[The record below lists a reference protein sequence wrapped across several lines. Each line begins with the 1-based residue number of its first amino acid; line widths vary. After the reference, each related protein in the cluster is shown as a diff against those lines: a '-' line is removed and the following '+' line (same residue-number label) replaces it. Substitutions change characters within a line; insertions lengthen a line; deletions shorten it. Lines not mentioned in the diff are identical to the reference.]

1 MRLGPWSRLTWG
13 TLGID
18 SWPGGPIRLRWSRN
32 KSMGSIEMTERVPE
46 EIRTLA
52 VVGIGRVGLPLAIS
66 FAEAGLTVLGVD
78 RDPEHVERVNAGILP
93 FIEEG
98 AGEPLK
104 RVVDDGRLRA
114 TTDGP
119 GAISQADAVVV
130 TVGTPLGSDFRADR
144 SQVETALA
152 TWGGSLKEGALVVMR
167 STLSPGTTDNVVVP
181 ALERATGRKVGEGLF
196 VAFCPERIAEG
207 KAMEELK
214 TLPEIIGGVDDAS
227 AERAA
232 ALFRRLAPEKEIRIT
247 DALSAELAKL
257 YGNVYRYVN
266 FALANEYALIAE
278 HYGRDAHDIIAT
290 LRDGYSRA
298 PVPLPGLAGGPC
310 LSKDGYFLIEE
321 LTFPDFVLTAW
332 KLNDSMAA
340 HMVERLAR
348 SLDKRGKGL
357 AGTRVAVLGQAFKA
371 DIDDDRLSP
380 SLRVIE
386 ALERRR
392 AEVRIHDPYL
402 RSESLEEV
410 LRGAEAVVLATNHSQ
425 YYELDP
431 DYVTDLIDGG
441 CVVAECWAVLDH
453 EAYRERGIEVIT
465 LGRG

>member
-1 MRLGPWSRLTWG
+1 MESTAATKP
-13 TLGID
+13 
-18 SWPGGPIRLRWSRN
+18 
-32 KSMGSIEMTERVPE
+32 K
-46 EIRTLA
+46 TLA

-66 FAEAGLTVLGVD
+66 FADAGLTVFGVD
-78 RDPEHVERVNAGILP
+78 RDPEHVARVNEGVLP
-93 FIEEG
+93 FIEHG
-98 AGEPLK
+98 AEEPLK
-104 RVVDDGRLRA
+104 RVVNSGKLVA

-119 GAISQADAVVV
+119 AAIAQADAVVV

-144 SQVETALA
+144 SQVEAALA
-152 TWGGSLKEGALVVMR
+152 AWGGSLKRDAVVIMR
-167 STLSPGTTDNVVVP
+167 STLSPGTTNNVVVP
-181 ALERATGRKVGEGLF
+181 TLEKATGRKLGDGLF

-214 TLPEIIGGVDDAS
+214 TLPEIIGGVDEAS

-232 ALFRRLAPEKEIRIT
+232 ALFSMLAPNKEIRIT

-257 YGNVYRYVN
+257 YGNVYRYVT

-278 HYGRDAHDIIAT
+278 HYGRDAHGIISM

-348 SLDKRGKGL
+348 RLELNGREL
-357 AGTRVAVLGQAFKA
+357 AGSRVAVLGQAFKA

-380 SLRVIE
+380 ALRVIE

-392 AEVRIHDPYL
+392 ADVVVHDPYL
-402 RSESLEEV
+402 RDESLEEV
-410 LRGAEAVVLATNHSQ
+410 LSGAEAVVLATNHSM
-425 YYELDP
+425 YGDLEP
-431 DYVTDLIDGG
+431 AYVRDLVADG
-441 CVVAECWAVLDH
+441 CVIAECWAMLDH
-453 EAYRERGIEVIT
+453 EEFAAENIEIVT

>member
-1 MRLGPWSRLTWG
+1 MTQINPPE
-13 TLGID
+13 
-18 SWPGGPIRLRWSRN
+18 WPS
-32 KSMGSIEMTERVPE
+32 
-46 EIRTLA
+46 TLA

-66 FAEAGLTVLGVD
+66 FADAGLKVFGVD
-78 RDPEHVERVNAGILP
+78 RDPDHVDRVNAGILP
-93 FIEEG
+93 FIEHG
-98 AGEPLK
+98 AEEPLK
-104 RVVDDGRLRA
+104 RVVDSGNLVA
-114 TTDGP
+114 TLDGP
-119 GAISQADAVVV
+119 TAIAQADAVIV

-144 SQVETALA
+144 SQVESALA
-152 TWGGSLKEGALVVMR
+152 AWGGSLKEGALVVMR

-181 ALERATGRKVGEGLF
+181 TLEKATGRKVGQGLY

-227 AERAA
+227 SNRAA
-232 ALFRRLAPEKEIRIT
+232 ELFSRLAPNKEIRII

-257 YGNVYRYVN
+257 YGNVYRYVT

-278 HYGRDAHDIIAT
+278 HYGRDAHQIIST

-340 HMVERLAR
+340 HMVERLSR
-348 SLDKRGKGL
+348 RLELQGKDLSGM
-357 AGTRVAVLGQAFKA
+357 RVAVLGQAFKA

-380 SLRVIE
+380 ALRVIE

-392 AEVRIHDPYL
+392 ADVRIHDPYL
-402 RSESLEEV
+402 RSETLEEV
-410 LRGAEAVVLATNHSQ
+410 LEGAEAVVLATNHSQ
-425 YYELDP
+425 YQDLDP
-431 DYVTDLIDGG
+431 EYVAGLVADG
-441 CVVAECWAVLDH
+441 CIIAECWAMFDPAEYASH
-453 EAYRERGIEVIT
+453 GIEVVT

>member
-1 MRLGPWSRLTWG
+1 MS
-13 TLGID
+13 
-18 SWPGGPIRLRWSRN
+18 
-32 KSMGSIEMTERVPE
+32 EMTSPE
-46 EIRTLA
+46 IETLA

-66 FAEAGLTVLGVD
+66 FAEAGLRVIGVD
-78 RDPEHVERVNAGILP
+78 RDPDHVERINAGILP
-93 FIEEG
+93 FIEHG
-98 AGEPLK
+98 AEEPLK
-104 RVVDDGRLRA
+104 RVIDNGKLTA
-114 TTDGP
+114 TVDGP
-119 GAISQADAVVV
+119 AAISQADAVVV

-144 SQVETALA
+144 SQVEEALS
-152 TWGGSLKEGALVVMR
+152 TWGGSLKPGALVVMR
-167 STLSPGTTDNVVVP
+167 STLSPGTTENLVVP
-181 ALERATGRKVGEGLF
+181 TLERATGRKLGDGLF

-214 TLPEIIGGVDDAS
+214 TLPEIIGGVDEAS

-232 ALFRRLAPEKEIRIT
+232 ELFRRLAPDKEIRKT
-247 DALSAELAKL
+247 DSLSAELAKL
-257 YGNVYRYVN
+257 YGNVYRYVT

-278 HYGRDAHDIIAT
+278 HYGRDAHHIIST
-290 LRDGYSRA
+290 LRDGYNRA

-348 SLDKRGKGL
+348 SLEKQGKDL

-392 AEVRIHDPYL
+392 ADVRVHDPYL
-402 RSESLEEV
+402 REETLEEV
-410 LRGAEAVVLATNHSQ
+410 LRDAEAVVLATNHAQ
-425 YYELDP
+425 YGDIAP
-431 DYVTDLIDGG
+431 DYLSGLVADG
-441 CVVAECWAVLDH
+441 CVVAECWAMLDP
-453 EAYRERGIEVIT
+453 EAFAGQGIEVIT

>member
-1 MRLGPWSRLTWG
+1 LQDPDTPVDVE
-13 TLGID
+13 TL
-18 SWPGGPIRLRWSRN
+18 
-32 KSMGSIEMTERVPE
+32 V
-46 EIRTLA
+46 

-66 FAEAGLTVLGVD
+66 FAEAGLRVIGVD
-78 RDPEHVERVNAGILP
+78 RDPTHVDRINAGTLP
-93 FIEEG
+93 FIEHG
-98 AGEPLK
+98 AAEPLK
-104 RVVDDGRLRA
+104 RVIDNGNLRA
-114 TTDGP
+114 TVDGP
-119 GAISQADAVVV
+119 GAIAEADAVIV

-144 SQVETALA
+144 SQVEAALNS
-152 TWGGSLKEGALVVMR
+152 WGSSLKPGVLVVMR
-167 STLSPGTTDNVVVP
+167 STLSPGTTDNLVVP
-181 ALERATGRKVGEGLF
+181 TLEKATGRTVGKDLF

-214 TLPEIIGGVDDAS
+214 TLPEIIGGVDEAS
-227 AERAA
+227 TERAA
-232 ALFRRLAPEKEIRIT
+232 SLFRRLAPDKQIRRT

-257 YGNVYRYVN
+257 YGNVYRYVT

-278 HYGRDAHDIIAT
+278 HYGRDAHDIIST

-340 HMVERLAR
+340 HMVERLSRA
-348 SLDKRGKGL
+348 LEKKGKGL

-392 AEVRIHDPYL
+392 AEVTIHDPYL
-402 RSESLEEV
+402 REESLEEV
-410 LRGAEAVVLATNHSQ
+410 LRGAEAVVLATNHAQ
-425 YYELDP
+425 YGDIDP
-431 DYVTDLIDGG
+431 KYLADLVSDG
-441 CVVAECWAVLDH
+441 CVVAECWAVF
-453 EAYRERGIEVIT
+453 EPESFAREGIEVIT